1 MTEEYTPNLLHVN
14 IISAYANSNPTSDE
28 PIYEEPRIFKTGD
41 VLPTEMIRHLDN
53 P

>member
-14 IISAYANSNPTSDE
+14 IISAYANSNATS
-28 PIYEEPRIFKTGD
+28 EEPRIFKTGD